1 MVTLDTAKIAA
12 WFTANMIKIVI
23 AGVILGGTFFAGA
36 EWKETRIEQNTVKG
50 VVKQAERQQK
60 QATART
66 KEAFK
71 ETERIQELERSLAAT
86 QEKLNAAIRNNPKP
100 AACDM
105 SDDEFVRF
113 NELAKQASRD

>member
-1 MVTLDTAKIAA
+1 MVTLDTAKITA
-12 WFTANMIKIVI
+12 WFAANLIKIVV

-36 EWKETRIEQNTVKG
+36 EWKESRVERNTVKG

-105 SDDEFVRF
+105 SDDEFVQF